1 MAETTASRNERVN
14 DYIADVTH
22 VSLHSAAPNASGSN
36 EIAGGSPAYARQVP
50 TFTAAA
56 GGATD
61 LAGALNFAVPTGA
74 SLAYYGLWKGTT
86 FLGGEALSAVETY
99 AGQGTYALT
108 SIPISAP

>member
-22 VSLHSAAPNASGSN
+22 VSLHSASPNASGSN
-36 EIAGGSPAYARQVP
+36 EITGGSPAYARQVP
-50 TFTAAA
+50 SFTPAA

-61 LAGALNFAVPTGA
+61 LTTGLTFNVPTGA

-86 FLGGEALSAVETY
+86 FLGGEALSDLESY
-99 AGQGTYALT
+99 GGQGTYTLM